1 MLMTSLRDRVSI
13 CDVNKTLNYC
23 IVLSC
28 SITTC
33 DLGMHMSTIV
43 KLSITVLLI
52 TCIIMPVKAEPVY
65 VKTAVVDNH
74 TIEVSIKNFGAMP
87 STKVDILVVD
97 KYGYLAYKGSRSVT
111 FSQNEQKD
119 LFYAVPDLPF
129 GRYSVQTYI
138 YKDTNSAIQPTYY
151 YNWNAAVLSI
161 EAQPSSS
168 PSASP
173 PKNSP
178 SPLPATSTTS
188 LVSNSTSPT
197 GTENATTVGTPL
209 SNTSNVT
216 EFEGSSR
223 GGFAIPTWMFV
234 TFPIIALFALALFLL
249 FNENSQNRYAMIVD
263 REDRNRRSGRV
274 IDDEARTKYARKT
287 RVAIDDDENALTE
300 NNYSSSGE
308 ASASRSTIV
317 PIEDSEFEEEG

>member
-1 MLMTSLRDRVSI
+1 MGIYKRSRYLITSLRHRVSI

-28 SITTC
+28 SITKC
-33 DLGMHMSTIV
+33 DLGIHMSTIV
-43 KLSITVLLI
+43 KLTITLLLI

-65 VKTAVVDNH
+65 VKTAVIDNH
-74 TIEVSIKNFGAMP
+74 TIEVSIKNFGVMP

-97 KYGYLAYKGSRSVT
+97 KYGYLAYKESRSVT
-111 FSQNEQKD
+111 FGQNEQKD
-119 LFYAVPDLPF
+119 IFYAIPDLPF

-138 YKDTNSAIQPTYY
+138 YKDTNSVIQPTYY

-178 SPLPATSTTS
+178 SPLPAANTTS

-197 GTENATTVGTPL
+197 GAENATT
-209 SNTSNVT
+209 
-216 EFEGSSR
+216 
-223 GGFAIPTWMFV
+223 
-234 TFPIIALFALALFLL
+234 
-249 FNENSQNRYAMIVD
+249 
-263 REDRNRRSGRV
+263 
-274 IDDEARTKYARKT
+274 
-287 RVAIDDDENALTE
+287 
-300 NNYSSSGE
+300 
-308 ASASRSTIV
+308 
-317 PIEDSEFEEEG
+317 

>member
-1 MLMTSLRDRVSI
+1 
-13 CDVNKTLNYC
+13 
-23 IVLSC
+23 
-28 SITTC
+28 
-33 DLGMHMSTIV
+33 MSTIV
-43 KLSITVLLI
+43 KLTITLLLI

-65 VKTAVVDNH
+65 VKTAVIDNH
-74 TIEVSIKNFGAMP
+74 TIEVSIKNFGVMP

-97 KYGYLAYKGSRSVT
+97 KYGYLAYKESRSVT
-111 FSQNEQKD
+111 FGQNEQKD
-119 LFYAVPDLPF
+119 IFYAIPDLPF

-138 YKDTNSAIQPTYY
+138 YKDTNSVIQPTYY

-161 EAQPSSS
+161 EAQPSPS

-178 SPLPATSTTS
+178 SPLPAANTTS
-188 LVSNSTSPT
+188 LLSNSTSLA
-197 GTENATTVGTPL
+197 GAANATTIGTPL

-234 TFPIIALFALALFLL
+234 TFPIIALFALAIFLL
-249 FNENSQNRYAMIVD
+249 FNENGQNRYAMIVD
-263 REDRNRRSGRV
+263 REDRFRRPERV
-274 IDDEARTKYARKT
+274 IDDETRTKYARKT
-287 RVAIDDDENALTE
+287 RVAIDDDENVLTE
-300 NNYSSSGE
+300 NNYSSSGD

>member
-1 MLMTSLRDRVSI
+1 
-13 CDVNKTLNYC
+13 
-23 IVLSC
+23 
-28 SITTC
+28 
-33 DLGMHMSTIV
+33 MSTIV
-43 KLSITVLLI
+43 KLTITLLLI

-65 VKTAVVDNH
+65 VKTAVIDNH
-74 TIEVSIKNFGAMP
+74 TIEVSIKNFGVMP

-97 KYGYLAYKGSRSVT
+97 KYGYLAYKESQSVT
-111 FSQNEQKD
+111 FGQNEQKD
-119 LFYAVPDLPF
+119 IFYAIPDLPF

-138 YKDTNSAIQPTYY
+138 YKDTNSVIQPTYY

-178 SPLPATSTTS
+178 SPLPAASTTS

-197 GTENATTVGTPL
+197 GTENATVGIPL

-249 FNENSQNRYAMIVD
+249 FNENSQNRHAMIVD
-263 REDRNRRSGRV
+263 REDRYRRSGRV

-287 RVAIDDDENALTE
+287 RVAIDDDENALAE